1 MPSKIPVRFGVAL
14 VALVLVASV
23 LVFCPAELPRSG
35 VAVKAT
41 TSHVMPL
48 ITLAP
53 PAAARA
59 QRTAN
64 VPNPPGVQRARP
76 GKRSSLPANLPD
88 EITGDRLIHTVR
100 PGESVESLARR
111 YLAETTYMTTP
122 ELEAA
127 IRQANAG
134 KLGRSLHPGDRV
146 MIPGYETALIVEH
159 PTPMAKAY
167 EVRAIYLTGFM
178 AGSQRGIEM
187 IRDWRNLGG
196 NAIVFD
202 IKDSDGSLTVPF
214 DNPLAPPQ
222 RHHKI
227 ENLPKFARFLHS
239 LGLHGIARIAVFRD
253 EELVTHHPGLAVR
266 SRKSGQAWRENGKL
280 VWTDPSSTEVQDYN
294 LALAKLA
301 AHAGIDEIQ
310 FDYIRFP
317 AEGDQQDAEF
327 HFQKAHPDWPRSKVI
342 VDFLSRAYSELH
354 PLGVLFS
361 VDVFGVMAWQ
371 RPIDLSHTGQDI
383 AAMAR
388 HCDLL
393 SPMVYPSHFFGM
405 DGYAHPGDAPE
416 HFISESMERFKEI
429 TAGSGVVLRPWLQ
442 AFGWRTKTYS
452 SGYIIKQVDVAK
464 VNDGVGY
471 MFWNARND
479 YSKPFLAMPE
489 MRVAQTSASPVRASS
504 PADTKNT
511 PVPRPASNP

>member
-1 MPSKIPVRFGVAL
+1 M
-14 VALVLVASV
+14 
-23 LVFCPAELPRSG
+23 
-35 VAVKAT
+35 
-41 TSHVMPL
+41 
-48 ITLAP
+48 P
-53 PAAARA
+53 PAAPEAA
-59 QRTAN
+59 RTASL
-64 VPNPPGVQRARP
+64 PTPASKEAGPARP
-76 GKRSSLPANLPD
+76 GKRGTAPVNVPD
-88 EITGDRLIHTVR
+88 EVAGGMLLHSAR

-111 YLAETTYMTTP
+111 YLAATRYMTTP

-127 IRQANAG
+127 IRQANEG
-134 KLGRSLHPGDRV
+134 KLGKSLHPGDRV
-146 MIPGYETALIVEH
+146 AIPGYETAPIVEH
-159 PTPMAKAY
+159 PVPMAKDR
-167 EVRAIYLTGFM
+167 EIRAIYLTGLM
-178 AGSQRGIEM
+178 AGSKHGIEL
-187 IRDWRNLGG
+187 IREWKNLGG

-202 IKDSDGSLTVPF
+202 IKDSDGSVTVPF

-222 RHHKI
+222 HHYKI
-227 ENLPKFARFLHS
+227 ENLPKFARYLHS
-239 LGLHGIARIAVFRD
+239 LGLHSIARIAVFRD
-253 EELVTHHPGLAVR
+253 EELVTHHPEVAVR
-266 SRKSGQAWRENGKL
+266 SRKAGQAWRENGKL

-294 LALAKLA
+294 IALAKLA

-317 AEGDQQDAEF
+317 AEGDQEDAQF

-342 VDFLSRAYSELH
+342 VDFLTRAYSELH

-388 HCDLL
+388 HCDIL

-416 HFISESMERFKEI
+416 HFISESMERFKVI
-429 TAGSGVVLRPWLQ
+429 TRGSGVVLRPWLQ

-452 SGYIIKQVDVAK
+452 SGYIIKQVDIAK

-489 MRVAQTSASPVRASS
+489 MRFAQTSASPVRASV
-504 PADTKNT
+504 PADAKS
-511 PVPRPASNP
+511 PPGARPSSNP